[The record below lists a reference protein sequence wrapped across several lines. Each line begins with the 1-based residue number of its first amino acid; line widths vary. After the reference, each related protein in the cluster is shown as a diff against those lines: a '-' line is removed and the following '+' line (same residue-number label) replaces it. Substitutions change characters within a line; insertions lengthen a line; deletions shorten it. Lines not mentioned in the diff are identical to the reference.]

1 MSKKPTFFVGRE
13 KYMVDNC
20 EFVALRTAKRR
31 IWPNILTEILGAN
44 VADSHMVARKGY
56 LSNSPSSAH
65 LAGPIVWINL
75 YWKRK
80 NSLLLLN
87 KEKFILKK
95 EN

>member
-13 KYMVDNC
+13 KYMFDNC
-20 EFVALRTAKRR
+20 EFVAKGR
-31 IWPNILTEILGAN
+31 IWRNILMKVLGAN

-56 LSNSPSSAH
+56 LSNSLSSAH
-65 LAGPIVWINL
+65 LSRQIVRIKL

-80 NSLLLLN
+80 NSLLLPN